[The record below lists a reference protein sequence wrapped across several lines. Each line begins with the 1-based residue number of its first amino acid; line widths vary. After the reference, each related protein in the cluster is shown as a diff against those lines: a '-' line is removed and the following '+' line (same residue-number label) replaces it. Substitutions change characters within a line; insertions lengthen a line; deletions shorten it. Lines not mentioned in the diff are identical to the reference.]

1 MKLVARVAVKY
12 EKWNHRIRIVIGEWK
27 WHTLV
32 QRSFAVLSA
41 IATCERLYYLD
52 IMEYLC
58 IVMNENDNY
67 VVYGGRMSYVK
78 ILDDRIRPMMMSYR
92 KMPSRKKLHAKCTRF
107 FENNYFEVYYFEKKE
122 LVFHNP
128 CFSIYPSSIL
138 SSLLIIKK

>member
-12 EKWNHRIRIVIGEWK
+12 EKWNHRIRVVIGEWK

-32 QRSFAVLSA
+32 QRDFTLLSA
-41 IATCERLYYLD
+41 IATCERLYYVD

-67 VVYGGRMSYVK
+67 VVYGGRMSYLK
-78 ILDDRIRPMMMSYR
+78 ILDDRIRPIMMSFH

-122 LVFHNP
+122 LVFYNP
-128 CFSIYPSSIL
+128 YFAIYPSSIL